1 MIQSINLYITNL
13 TNYIVEEKTT
23 NLGTYR
29 KWSNG
34 TLEMWGRQEL
44 TECHLNIVNGSIVLS
59 NGYTIQL
66 PYTSVSIITGVS
78 LCFRSTGAILVSE
91 STGGNGK
98 DTIGFWLVGGV
109 QTRVS
114 GGLEFRCTGTWK

>member
-1 MIQSINLYITNL
+1 
-13 TNYIVEEKTT
+13 
-23 NLGTYR
+23 
-29 KWSNG
+29 
-34 TLEMWGRQEL
+34 MWGRQEL
-44 TECHLNIVNGSIVLS
+44 TECHLNIVNGGIVLS

-66 PYTSVSIITGVS
+66 PYTSVSIITCVS
-78 LCFRSTGAILVSE
+78 LCFRSTGAIWVSE

-109 QTRVS
+109 QTRTN